1 MFHTQAWNDIVSA
14 EQSEKMQ
21 KVLDTSVDQ
30 IAGVCCHIQTPFQNV
45 YTLLFSTFEHHQ
57 YIFNCFDEFIILGQ
71 KKFRRSRKSSEGR
84 QQKR

>member
-30 IAGVCCHIQTPFQNV
+30 IAGVCYHIQTPFQNIKIIKMN
-45 YTLLFSTFEHHQ
+45 FPHCI
-57 YIFNCFDEFIILGQ
+57 YISLIIAINLS
-71 KKFRRSRKSSEGR
+71 F
-84 QQKR
+84 

>member
-30 IAGVCCHIQTPFQNV
+30 IAGVCCNIQIPFNSIKLSTLEHIIIFQ
-45 YTLLFSTFEHHQ
+45 
-57 YIFNCFDEFIILGQ
+57 IISINLSF
-71 KKFRRSRKSSEGR
+71 KVRKSLEGLASLVR
-84 QQKR
+84 DDSKKDEET

>member
-30 IAGVCCHIQTPFQNV
+30 IAGVSCHIQTPFKNIKIIV
-45 YTLLFSTFEHHQ
+45 WILNIIH
-57 YIFNCFDEFIILGQ
+57 IFLIVSMNL
-71 KKFRRSRKSSEGR
+71 
-84 QQKR
+84 

>member
-30 IAGVCCHIQTPFQNV
+30 IVGVSCHIQTPFEISKS
-45 YTLLFSTFEHHQ
+45 LF
-57 YIFNCFDEFIILGQ
+57 YEF
-71 KKFRRSRKSSEGR
+71 
-84 QQKR
+84 

>member
-30 IAGVCCHIQTPFQNV
+30 IAGVSCHIQTPFKNIKIIV
-45 YTLLFSTFEHHQ
+45 LPQ
-57 YIFNCFDEFIILGQ
+57 YEF
-71 KKFRRSRKSSEGR
+71 
-84 QQKR
+84 

>member
-30 IAGVCCHIQTPFQNV
+30 IAGVSCHIQTPFKNIKIINMNFKHHP
-45 YTLLFSTFEHHQ
+45 YFS
-57 YIFNCFDEFIILGQ
+57 YCFDEFII
-71 KKFRRSRKSSEGR
+71 
-84 QQKR
+84 

>member
-30 IAGVCCHIQTPFQNV
+30 IAGVCCHIQTPFQNIN
-45 YTLLFSTFEHHQ
+45 TLLRLKHHQ
-57 YIFNCFDEFIILGQ
+57 YLLIVLMNLSF
-71 KKFRRSRKSSEGR
+71 
-84 QQKR
+84 

>member
-30 IAGVCCHIQTPFQNV
+30 IAGVCCHIQTPFQNIN
-45 YTLLFSTFEHHQ
+45 TLLGLTSS
-57 YIFNCFDEFIILGQ
+57 ISFNCFDEFIILGQ
-71 KKFRRSRKSSEGR
+71 KKFRRSRKFSEGR